1 MSPAMSIVRRIQTWL
16 FILLLVASAAMGVV
30 LWQLRERAHQR
41 LLAGQDSAPTQAP
54 VVSPEERATLMVAND
69 ADSSMQPRELTLPLP
84 QDDGSRA
91 RVILGKLLDL
101 YALPDA
107 THPVPGGAASIGQV
121 FLLPA
126 ENLNGSPAASAPA
139 RNAGPAEAS
148 IAAARGVSVANSG
161 AGQKNTAAAA
171 QDGGPELAVGNLSS
185 AFVAS
190 HPSGIEAET
199 LTVLSIC
206 ATLHANLP
214 RVTQVRFLVDGQAR
228 DTLAGH
234 ADLTRTY
241 LASDA
246 MPTEGTNP

>member
-1 MSPAMSIVRRIQTWL
+1 MSVVRRIQTSL
-16 FILLLVASAAMGVV
+16 FILLLVASVAMAVV
-30 LWQLRERAHQR
+30 LWQLRERAHER

-54 VVSPEERATLMVAND
+54 VVSPEERATLLVAND

-84 QDDGSRA
+84 QDNGSRA

-126 ENLNGSPAASAPA
+126 ENLNPAPA
-139 RNAGPAEAS
+139 VSSPVRNVGPAEAS
-148 IAAARGVSVANSG
+148 LAAARGASVASTNAASRNMPPAAPDSG
-161 AGQKNTAAAA
+161 PQ
-171 QDGGPELAVGNLSS
+171 LAVVNLTS

-214 RVTQVRFLVDGQAR
+214 HVTQVRFLVDGQPRA
-228 DTLAGH
+228 TLAGH

-246 MPTEGTNP
+246 GPSADAHP